1 MSSDSLLTKP
11 VASSWAP
18 LLLRISLGVI
28 FFAHGAQKVLG
39 WYGGYS
45 LAASRGFFENVLGIS
60 APLFY
65 LAAFTEF
72 LGGILIVIGLLSRVW
87 AIGYFIEML
96 VALFKVHLPVGFFM
110 NWGSV
115 AGQGEGYEFH
125 IALLAMSL
133 AVALLGPG
141 PYSLDYQLAGHS
153 ARNRKLIGGPT
164 EVSL

>member
-1 MSSDSLLTKP
+1 VSSDSLLTKP
-11 VASSWAP
+11 LASSWAP

-28 FFAHGAQKVLG
+28 FFAHGAQKLLG
-39 WYGGYS
+39 WYGGYG

-72 LGGILIVIGLLSRVW
+72 LGGILIVIGLLSRMW
-87 AIGYFIEML
+87 ALGYFIEML
-96 VALFKVHLPVGFFM
+96 VAVFKVHLPVGFFM
-110 NWGSV
+110 NWGSI
-115 AGQGEGYEFH
+115 AGRGEGYEFH

-141 PYSLDYQLAGHS
+141 PYSLDYALVSRGAEKGRLLDEV
-153 ARNRKLIGGPT
+153 AR
-164 EVSL
+164 VSR